1 MNTKKVKE
9 IVSKLKARG
18 FKITEASFQKHLEK
32 KFSDDKKLKE
42 AVRDILLNP
51 DKEEAKKEP
60 EKKTEKKP
68 VSKTKKPENKTAP
81 LSGEEYTSAFYIDLP
96 IRKAEASFC
105 ENKKNEW
112 NVTLSGKNIHVDFSC
127 DEGQKEAIRTG
138 KKIRV
143 KIEVIPA

>member
-1 MNTKKVKE
+1 MNTKKIKE
-9 IVSKLKARG
+9 IVSKLKSRG

-51 DKEEAKKEP
+51 DKEEIKKP
-60 EKKTEKKP
+60 EKKIEKKQNLKQKEEE
-68 VSKTKKPENKTAP
+68 SKPDPK
-81 LSGEEYTSAFYIDLP
+81 SDEEYTSAFYIDLP

-105 ENKKNEW
+105 ENKRDEW

-127 DEGQKEAIRTG
+127 NEGQKEAIRTG